1 MKINKSKGFTLIQV
15 LVSLSIL
22 SFIGLAF
29 FSTVNTSIKVNK
41 KNETD
46 IKALHLVQSE
56 IENLRLQIKK
66 SKDGILDI
74 VDLNKDSITIGKEK
88 IYTSDEYNIKL
99 KVEDKG
105 NSLYEIKVCAQSA
118 NKDFSK
124 QRTEII
130 TQVIKGKGL

>member
-29 FSTVNTSIKVNK
+29 FSTVNTSIKTNK

-56 IENLRLQIKK
+56 IENLRVQIKK
-66 SKDGILDI
+66 SKDDILNI
-74 VDLNKDSITIGKEK
+74 VDLNKESVTVGTEK
-88 IYTSDEYNIKL
+88 IYTSDGYIVKL
-99 KVEDKG
+99 KVENKG
-105 NSLYEIKVCAQSA
+105 ILLYEIKVCAESL

-124 QRTEII
+124 KRTEII